1 MKSSEDWRLSETEVE
16 EDCVLPTLPMVK
28 EGSSDWREGA
38 IQLYE
43 EPPPASMKHGVGV
56 QESISVK
63 NQELSCCLKLSLIL
77 QQHTPHSIIAGINI
91 RAHQ

>member
-1 MKSSEDWRLSETEVE
+1 MLKSSEDWRLSEAEVE

-56 QESISVK
+56 
-63 NQELSCCLKLSLIL
+63 
-77 QQHTPHSIIAGINI
+77 
-91 RAHQ
+91 

>member
-1 MKSSEDWRLSETEVE
+1 MARRGLLGGPILKSSEDWRLSEAEVE

-56 QESISVK
+56 
-63 NQELSCCLKLSLIL
+63 
-77 QQHTPHSIIAGINI
+77 
-91 RAHQ
+91 